1 MNHLF
6 SLSSLLSA
14 SGSPTDSSLLPSFEL
29 WTQHNP
35 GLTNV
40 LTAII
45 GGGFLV
51 FLRKPIIALFR
62 TVWTF
67 LCGLAKDL
75 VKTSKRFA
83 TWIKDVWK
91 RLKTPLE
98 KRDTIVA
105 KEKEWDLERQGLE
118 SELSKFRRKTELQ
131 RQEINKL
138 AKERDKFRDQNSSGV
153 SLVRA
158 REHVTGAIAKDIED
172 RMVEVDLQVVQ
183 KDDSVFS
190 GDWILRNWGPGS
202 AHNLYLTTEDT
213 ETKLKNEHC
222 KTLRPKETVLLFD
235 TFSSFPLRHNILHP
249 LRLRV
254 TYDNDLGERKTVFL
268 DLPNNRLG
276 I

>member
-1 MNHLF
+1 M
-6 SLSSLLSA
+6 
-14 SGSPTDSSLLPSFEL
+14 SPTDSSLLPSLEL
-29 WTQHNP
+29 WIQHNP
-35 GLTNV
+35 GLTSV
-40 LTAII
+40 LTTII
-45 GGGFLV
+45 GGGFIV
-51 FLRKPIIALFR
+51 FLRKPITALFR

-67 LCGLAKDL
+67 LCGLVKNL
-75 VKTSKRFA
+75 VRTSKRFA
-83 TWIKDVWK
+83 AWSKDVWK

-105 KEKEWDLERQGLE
+105 KEKEWDSERQGLE

-138 AKERDKFRDQNSSGV
+138 AKERDKFRDQNSSRASPV
-153 SLVRA
+153 CA
-158 REHVTGAIAKDIED
+158 REHVTGSIAKDIED
-172 RMVEVDLQVVQ
+172 RMIEVDLQVVQ

-202 AHNLYLTTEDT
+202 AHNLYMTTEDI
-213 ETKLKNEHC
+213 ETRLKNEHC

-235 TFSSFPLRHNILHP
+235 TFSRFPLRHNILHP

-268 DLPNNRLG
+268 DLPNNPLG
-276 I
+276 IWRFPFSPHICLES